1 LRVLGLV
8 SQGEY
13 EILCLGMG
21 ASYDP

>member
-13 EILCLGMG
+13 EILCRAMG